1 MGSFFH
7 VSGVMRG
14 NPICSTFANL
24 E

>member
-7 VSGVMRG
+7 VSGVIRG
-14 NPICSTFANL
+14 NPICSTFANP